1 MNESIIALLLVTGL
15 LLVVI
20 MVIALISKPR
30 LDKNYFAKH
39 WVEIENEP
47 SPMSA
52 LIKADTLVDEAMKRA
67 HIKGAT
73 MGERLKKGGAH
84 FKDINGLWSA
94 HKLRNRLVHEPG
106 AEVSQADL
114 QKALQQLK
122 KSLKDL
128 GAL

>member
-15 LLVVI
+15 LLVVV
-20 MVIALISKPR
+20 MVIALLSKPR
-30 LDKNYFAKH
+30 LDKDYFAKH
-39 WVEIENEP
+39 WTEIEKEV

-52 LIKADTLVDEAMKRA
+52 LIKADSLVDEAMKRA
-67 HIKGAT
+67 HLKGAT
-73 MGERLKKGGAH
+73 MGERLKMGGAR

-106 AEVSQADL
+106 TNISQAEL
-114 QKALQQLK
+114 NKALKQFR